1 VENQKSP
8 KPPALVREMEA
19 PTGIDLNPDPPRVA
33 HVSKRAALVGFCIIC
48 GVATLL
54 GVGIYRRSDQYRNV
68 ALAAEEKNVAPATA
82 AASAIT
88 KDIPPGVVNLA
99 TDRDKAI
106 SQKFN
111 NEQPLSP
118 EESATMMN
126 TGGRTVNPAA
136 IRSYAQ
142 QEPTPEE
149 RRLADAYE
157 RELRAI
163 TAPTAI
169 QSGSTGSIVQDA
181 QNYTASTPNGAP
193 ASPLAAL
200 AQILAAKN
208 GPSTPYGQSALS
220 SPATDDQNMQSR
232 KEAFL
237 TKARAVNPDDYVKST
252 RTPSLSRYEIKAGWE
267 IPAVMEQAVN
277 SDLPGDLKALVTA
290 NVYDTATGRY
300 LLIPQG
306 ARLIGS
312 YNSSVAYGQD
322 GLQVVWNRIIFPDAS
337 SIDLGGMVG
346 QDAHGASGFRQD
358 VDNHYKRLVGLSVL
372 SSLFSAGFQLSQARS
387 GTILQY
393 PSPAEIA
400 AGAVGQEVSQTG
412 AQITRK
418 NLNIQPTI
426 KVPVGYKFNVRVNR
440 DILFDLPYE
449 ATPVRT
455 KQIKLPVV
463 AETKNQ
469 R

>member
-1 VENQKSP
+1 MENQKSP
-8 KPPALVREMEA
+8 KPPSPVRDMEA
-19 PTGIDLNPDPPRVA
+19 PTGIDLNPDPPSVA
-33 HVSKRAALVGFCIIC
+33 HVSKRAGLLALCLIC

-54 GVGIYRRSDQYRNV
+54 GYGVYRRGDQYKSG
-68 ALAAEEKNVAPATA
+68 ALALEEKNVGPATA

-88 KDIPPGVVNLA
+88 KDIPAGVVNLS
-99 TDRDKAI
+99 TDLDKTKSSTPSRDDEKTG
-106 SQKFN
+106 
-111 NEQPLSP
+111 P
-118 EESATMMN
+118 ELAN
-126 TGGRTVNPAA
+126 ADNPHVVNPA
-136 IRSYAQ
+136 IRSYSQ
-142 QEPTPEE
+142 PEPTPEE

-169 QSGSTGSIVQDA
+169 RSGDPVSSNIRDA
-181 QNYTASTPNGAP
+181 KDYTPPALSMPEASLG
-193 ASPLAAL
+193 AL
-200 AQILAAKN
+200 AQILAPRN
-208 GPSTPYGQSALS
+208 ALS
-220 SPATDDQNMQSR
+220 TSAVPAVADDQNMQTR
-232 KEAFL
+232 KESFL
-237 TKARAVNPDDYVKST
+237 TKARAVNPNDYVKST
-252 RTPSLSRYEIKAGWE
+252 RTQPLSRYEIKAGWE

-312 YNSSVAYGQD
+312 YDSTVAYGQD

-337 SIDLGGMVG
+337 SIDLAGMVG

-372 SSLFSAGFQLSQARS
+372 SSLFSAGFQLSQPHG

-393 PSPAEIA
+393 PTPAQIA
-400 AGAVGQEVSQTG
+400 AGSVGQEVSQTG
-412 AQITRK
+412 AQIARK

-426 KVPVGYKFNVRVNR
+426 KVPIGYKFNVRVNR
-440 DILFDLPYE
+440 DILFDGPYE
-449 ATPVRT
+449 AR
-455 KQIKLPVV
+455 QIPTV
-463 AETKNQ
+463 ATRAQK
-469 R
+469 

>member
-1 VENQKSP
+1 MESQKNP
-8 KPPALVREMEA
+8 KPPALVREMDA

-33 HVSKRAALVGFCIIC
+33 HVSKRAALVGVCIVC

-54 GVGIYRRSDQYRNV
+54 GLGVYRRSDQYRSV
-68 ALAAEEKNVAPATA
+68 ALAADEKNVAPATA

-99 TDRDKAI
+99 TDRDKTT
-106 SQKFN
+106 SQRVD
-111 NEQPLSP
+111 NEQPASP
-118 EESATMMN
+118 GESAAVMN
-126 TGGRTVNPAA
+126 GAGRTVNEAA
-136 IRSYAQ
+136 IRPYAQ
-142 QEPTPEE
+142 REPTPEE

-169 QSGSTGSIVQDA
+169 QSANTAANVQDA
-181 QNYTASTPNGAP
+181 KNYGPSVPNPGEA
-193 ASPLAAL
+193 APLAAIAQML
-200 AQILAAKN
+200 APKN
-208 GPSTPYGQSALS
+208 GLSTVYAQSPTPSSV
-220 SPATDDQNMQSR
+220 TDDQNVQSR

-252 RTPSLSRYEIKAGWE
+252 RTASLSRYEMKAGWE

-312 YNSSVAYGQD
+312 YDSSVAYGQD

-346 QDAHGASGFRQD
+346 QDSHGASGFRQD

-393 PSPAEIA
+393 PSPAQIA

-412 AQITRK
+412 AQIARK

-426 KVPVGYKFNVRVNR
+426 KIPVGYKFNVRVNR
-440 DILFDLPYE
+440 DILFDSPYE
-449 ATPVRT
+449 PAQARSPLTR
-455 KQIKLPVV
+455 LPVV
-463 AETKNQ
+463 AGSRNQ
-469 R
+469 